1 MKHAARLIPALL
13 LATLAVVVHQQDPK
27 HPARPWWDNH
37 VQPLDKVDKTA

>member
-13 LATLAVVVHQQDPK
+13 VAALAVSATKHP

-37 VQPLDKVDKTA
+37 VEKAK